1 MVESKKTKAVIRHP
15 VNPFLGQLNVSP
27 SKGLTVQT
35 LGKDKENQIVNIQTG
50 EITEIGMIARRRV
63 ERAEF
68 IKFYTR
74 DLGWMLELNT
84 AGMAVL
90 RVLLQI
96 IQDEPSKDEIS
107 ALQPIFKRYGWKSS
121 SAYRQRGLANLVE
134 AGLLARSEITGNYWI
149 NPAYVFNGDRVR
161 LFKEYKVEQMSLRP
175 PALDSGQLPN
185 ADIFEE
191 D

>member
-1 MVESKKTKAVIRHP
+1 MVDETETRHET
-15 VNPFLGQLNVSP
+15 NPFIPQLNVTP
-27 SKGLTVQT
+27 SKGLTIHT
-35 LGKDKENQIVNIQTG
+35 FGKDEENQIVNTTTG
-50 EITEIGMIARRRV
+50 EITEIGMVGRRRV

-74 DLGWMLELNT
+74 DLGWMLELIP

-90 RVLLQI
+90 QLVLQI
-96 IQDEPSKDEIS
+96 IQDHPGQDEV
-107 ALQPIFKRYGWKSS
+107 ATGETIFRRYGWKASN
-121 SAYRQRGLANLVE
+121 AYRMKGLANLVK
-134 AGLLARSEITGNYWI
+134 AGLLARSTVRGSYWI

-175 PALDSGQLPN
+175 PALDTERLPS
-185 ADIFEE
+185 ADIFEQ